1 MIKMFKNR
9 IHKPISFFIFAVIF
23 LLFLTID
30 FRYKTD
36 WTCCSDDFDYF
47 SHSETLIIDW
57 DFDYTN
63 QLEGFEE
70 KRFYNNG
77 KSAPIGFFGTGL
89 LSSPFLKIG
98 QILDNSNVP
107 SGNLFNYKILIYSFA
122 SIFALFFAHLYIVKS
137 CNLLKIKINSNLL
150 LLILFGTGLPHY
162 AFERYSMTHAFD
174 SFTVSLFIYFLIKF
188 YSHNQKKDILFI
200 FVFGF
205 LSFIVRWTNYQI
217 FLIPFVIKSLFF
229 QDSKV
234 KMRNYLSFYVS
245 YLVFFGM
252 FIYHSYL
259 VWGIFTVNPSK
270 IYQGHNYVADSLAK
284 LNENLVVFIFEN
296 FKLLLNSL
304 FTQEFGILWFS
315 PIIFFGLLS
324 SFYFLRKNILLSI
337 SIFLIYGFYFSII
350 NAWGGTGN
358 AFGLRFIYPTIPM
371 SIFLFLYFY
380 KFKLIKNYMKFYL
393 ISFSLFSLISVLFFE
408 SWSGT
413 QLSLNYVEN
422 SYGNMQIYSQPYFLT
437 GTLNALIITDSYL
450 KIFVTSYLGVIIFK
464 ILFIIFNKNTVIS
477 FLTNIGLPTD
487 NNDFVDY
494 VEKVNST
501 DFVSVIIII
510 FIVYTIYRIYKNS
523 HNIQIGQ

>member
-1 MIKMFKNR
+1 MFKNR
-9 IHKPISFFIFAVIF
+9 LHKPINFFIFALIF

-30 FRYKTD
+30 FRYKTE

-70 KRFYNNG
+70 KRYYNNG

-98 QILDNSNVP
+98 QLLDNLNVP

-122 SIFALFFAHLYIVKS
+122 SIFALFYAHFYLVKS
-137 CNLLKIKINSNLL
+137 CSLLKIKINSNLL
-150 LLILFGTGLPHY
+150 LLILFGTGLPYY

-174 SFTVSLFIYFLIKF
+174 SFTVFLFIYFLIKF
-188 YSHNQKKDILFI
+188 YSLNQKKYILFI

-205 LSFIVRWTNYQI
+205 LSLIVRWTNYQI

-229 QDSKV
+229 PDSKA

-245 YLVFFGM
+245 YLVFFAM

-259 VWGIFTVNPSK
+259 VWGIFTINPSK

-284 LNENLVVFIFEN
+284 LNENQISFIFYN
-296 FKLLLNSL
+296 FKQLLNSL
-304 FTQEFGILWFS
+304 FTQEFGVFWFL
-315 PIIFFGLLS
+315 PIVFFGFLS
-324 SFYFLRKNILLSI
+324 AFYFLKKNIFLSL
-337 SIFLIYGFYFSII
+337 SIFLIYGFYFAII

-358 AFGLRFIYPTIPM
+358 AYGLRYIYSTIPI
-371 SIFLFLYFY
+371 SFFLFLYFY
-380 KFKLIKNYMKFYL
+380 KIKLIKNYMKFYL
-393 ISFSLFSLISVLFFE
+393 VLFSSFSLISVLFFE

-413 QLSLNYVEN
+413 QLSVNFIEN
-422 SYGNMQIYSQPYFLT
+422 SYGNMHIYSQPYFLT
-437 GTLNALIITDSYL
+437 GTLNALIIFDSYL

-464 ILFIIFNKNTVIS
+464 ALFIIFNKSAVIS
-477 FLTNIGLPTD
+477 ILTNIGLPTD
-487 NNDFVDY
+487 NKDFIDY

-501 DFVSVIIII
+501 DFVSLIIII
-510 FIVYTIYRIYKNS
+510 LITYIIFRIYKNS
-523 HNIQIGQ
+523 HNIQKEQ